1 MQFQELK
8 ELVISLSRR
17 DITDKIEALTGEED
31 GNEYRRSKES
41 VMKKLKRLMPGN
53 STALAAIQLPS
64 GDVSSDPATMA
75 AALKEH
81 WGKVFKHKE
90 IDQNL
95 LETWLASIQLGARS
109 EQVTMQELSSP
120 TTSR

>member
-8 ELVISLSRR
+8 DLVISLSRR
-17 DITDKIEALTGEED
+17 DITDKIEALKGEED

-75 AALKEH
+75 AA
-81 WGKVFKHKE
+81 
-90 IDQNL
+90 
-95 LETWLASIQLGARS
+95 
-109 EQVTMQELSSP
+109 P
-120 TTSR
+120 